1 LNGAQHHNTWK
12 KKTMFRK
19 MTIALVA
26 VASLSAALT
35 PSIAS
40 AHGMGGHGGG
50 KMGGPYG
57 GIYPKGNWGNHGG
70 YWHGG
75 YRHSRFFG
83 GPSFYISGSD
93 GCYQKRIV
101 DSFRGPSVR
110 LVNVCS

>member
-1 LNGAQHHNTWK
+1 
-12 KKTMFRK
+12 MFRK
-19 MTIALVA
+19 LTVAAIAA
-26 VASLSAALT
+26 ISLGAAFA

-40 AHGMGGHGGG
+40 AHGMGGHNGG

-57 GIYPKGNWGNHGG
+57 GIYPKGNWGNNGG

-83 GPSFYISGSD
+83 GSSFSFGASD
-93 GCYQKRIV
+93 GCYQKQLV
-101 DSFRGPSVR
+101 DTFSGPRLR

>member
-1 LNGAQHHNTWK
+1 
-12 KKTMFRK
+12 MFRK
-19 MTIALVA
+19 MTLALVA
-26 VASLSAALT
+26 VASLSAALS
-35 PSIAS
+35 PSIAA

-83 GPSFYISGSD
+83 GPSFYIGGNDS
-93 GCYQKRIV
+93 CYQKQIV
-101 DSFRGPSVR
+101 DTFGGPRAR